1 MSFEEGKP
9 ITDKKYIKENKICI
23 KEAGKNLA
31 DIFNTQI
38 FKHGFVHSDPHPGN
52 ILLRNEKDFNGKN
65 KLKIV
70 LLDHGLYR
78 HLEDDFRFNYINIW
92 RGIINQN
99 KEVLKI
105 ACNNI
110 GIDKVE
116 LFMSILCSKTYDDI
130 MDESTKY
137 NTEVR
142 LREGSKIFRN

>member
-9 ITDKKYIKENKICI
+9 ITDKKYIKENNISI
-23 KEAGKNLA
+23 KEAGKNLT
-31 DIFNTQI
+31 DIFNSQI

-52 ILLRNEKDFNGKN
+52 ILLRNEIESGRK

-78 HLEDDFRFNYINIW
+78 ILEDDFRFNYMDIW

-99 KEVLKI
+99 KELLKKS
-105 ACNNI
+105 CNNV

-116 LFMSILCSKTYDDI
+116 LFMSILTSKTYDDL
-130 MDESTKY
+130 MDQNAKY
-137 NTEVR
+137 DTEKR
-142 LREGSKIFRN
+142 LREGSN